1 MSGPGVLALGC
12 FLWLLFSGA
21 GLTSGGD
28 HAAQNVTLVLNSPP
42 NGLHTGIIYTQR
54 KGFYTRAGLLV
65 TIERGMGSGHTVRTL
80 HKRQM
85 AFGVAEMAAVVESR
99 AEGLDLAGLALLM
112 ERYPGSLIALES
124 SGIRSPADL
133 SGKRL
138 AGSVSSFSRIL
149 FPSFAERAGLRLAQV
164 RWTNIGPRSEIRA
177 LLAGKAAAIVTSEV
191 SRWRYDRAAGRR
203 NKTVTSLLYTDQGME
218 VYGLSLLAPV
228 RLIEEQENIVRRMV
242 EATVRGQAEAM
253 SRPAE
258 ALKLFGRS
266 FPDYPPEGA
275 KAEWRVFVK
284 SWSARG
290 LKNPGLG
297 FYEGVRVGMLQSLLI
312 RGRQL
317 TKEFAVE
324 SFFTNRFVPK
334 VSVRPVPF

>member
-1 MSGPGVLALGC
+1 ML
-12 FLWLLFSGA
+12 FLLFFGA
-21 GLTSGGD
+21 GWLCGGA
-28 HAAQNVTLVLNSPP
+28 HAAQNVTLVLNTPP
-42 NGLHTGIIYTQR
+42 NGLHTAVIYTQR

-65 TIERGMGSGHTVRTL
+65 TIERGRGSGHTVRTL
-80 HKRQM
+80 HKREM

-112 ERYPGSLIALES
+112 ERYPGSLIALKS

-133 SGKRL
+133 PGKRL

-149 FPSFAERAGLRLAQV
+149 FPSFAERAGLRLDRM
-164 RWTNIGPRSEIRA
+164 RWANIGPQSEIRA
-177 LLAGKAAAIVTSEV
+177 LRTGKADAIVTSEV

-203 NKTVTSLLYTDQGME
+203 KKTVTSLLYTDQGME

-228 RLIEEQENIVRRMV
+228 RLIEEQEDIVRRMV

-258 ALKLFGRS
+258 ARDLFRRS

-284 SWSARG
+284 SWSAQG

-297 FYEGVRVGMLQSLLI
+297 FYDKRKVGMLQSLLI

-317 TKEFAVE
+317 TKEFTVE

-334 VSVRPVPF
+334 VSVRPVSF

>member
-1 MSGPGVLALGC
+1 
-12 FLWLLFSGA
+12 LLFLLFFGA
-21 GLTSGGD
+21 GWLCGGA

-42 NGLHTGIIYTQR
+42 NGLHTAVIYTQR

-65 TIERGMGSGHTVRTL
+65 TIERGRGSGHTVRTL
-80 HKRQM
+80 HKREM

-133 SGKRL
+133 PGKRL

-149 FPSFAERAGLRLAQV
+149 FPSFAERAGLRLDRM
-164 RWTNIGPRSEIRA
+164 RWANIGPQSEIRA
-177 LLAGKAAAIVTSEV
+177 LLTGKADAIVTSEV

-203 NKTVTSLLYTDQGME
+203 KKTVTSLLYTDQGME

-228 RLIEEQENIVRRMV
+228 RLIEEQEDIVRRMV

-258 ALKLFGRS
+258 ALDLFRRS

-284 SWSARG
+284 SWSAQG
-290 LKNPGLG
+290 LKKPGLG
-297 FYEGVRVGMLQSLLI
+297 FYDKRKVGMLQSLLI

-317 TKEFAVE
+317 TKKFAVE

-334 VSVRPVPF
+334 VSVRPVSF